1 MILFFYGANSFAAR
15 AKLNQLKEQYITK
28 AGNDFGLD
36 QLDGERIK
44 TQDLVQQLQAVPF
57 LATSRLIII
66 ENLGKN
72 KVAAEEMLERL
83 DNVPESTIVV
93 LYDPDVDKRGRYFK
107 AMSKLPHAAEFK
119 PLAPPQLMRWIE
131 DEATKLGASIERPA
145 VQELVNRCGDDQWRL
160 QGEIMKLSTH
170 SAKVT
175 KMDVENMVEA
185 SEEQNVFSFLDS
197 VMGGDL
203 RSSLEGLERLQASG
217 QNEMYILTML
227 LWQLRQVLLAKL
239 SGLSNSNELAKQAGL
254 SPYAAGK
261 ALTLA
266 RKVDENAL
274 KDMYT
279 AAVDCEYG
287 IKTGQ
292 AKPEE
297 LLEGLVIKLCEMIR
311 Q

>member
-15 AKLNQLKEQYITK
+15 AKLGQLKAQYIAK

-36 QLDGERIK
+36 QLDGERLK
-44 TQDLVQQLQAVPF
+44 LQDLVQQLQAVPF

-72 KVAAEEMLERL
+72 KVVAEEMLERL
-83 DNVPESTIVV
+83 DEVPESTIVV
-93 LYDPDVDKRGRYFK
+93 LYDPEVDKRGRYFK
-107 AMSKLPHAAEFK
+107 ALSKLPHAAEFK

-131 DEATKLGASIERPA
+131 DSAIKLGANIERPA
-145 VQELVNRCGDDQWRL
+145 AQELLNRCGDDQWRL

-170 SAKVT
+170 DAKIT
-175 KMDVENMVEA
+175 KAHVEELVEV
-185 SEEQNVFSFLDS
+185 SEEQNVFNFLDS
-197 VMGGDL
+197 VMAGDL
-203 RSSLEGLERLQASG
+203 RAALGGLQRLQAVG

-239 SGLSNSNELAKQAGL
+239 SGLSNSNELAKQASL

-261 ALTLA
+261 AIALA
-266 RKVDENAL
+266 RKVDEEVL

-287 IKTGQ
+287 IKTGR
-292 AKPEE
+292 ATPEE
-297 LLEGLVIKLCEMIR
+297 LLEGLVIRLC
-311 Q
+311 QSV

>member
-15 AKLNQLKEQYITK
+15 AKLGQLKSQYIAK

-72 KVAAEEMLERL
+72 KVVAEEMLERL
-83 DNVPESTIVV
+83 DEVPDSTIVV
-93 LYDPDVDKRGRYFK
+93 LYDPEVDKRGRYFK
-107 AMSKLPHAAEFK
+107 TLSKLPQAAEFK

-131 DEATKLGASIERPA
+131 DEATKLGSSIERPA
-145 VQELVNRCGDDQWRL
+145 VQELLNRCGDDQWRL
-160 QGEIMKLSTH
+160 QGEITKLATH
-170 SAKVT
+170 DSKIT
-175 KMDVENMVEA
+175 KAHVEELVEV

-197 VMGGDL
+197 VMAKDL
-203 RSSLEGLERLQASG
+203 KASLGGLERLQAMG

-239 SGLSNSNELAKQAGL
+239 SGTTNSNELAKKASL

-261 ALTLA
+261 AIALA
-266 RKVDENAL
+266 RKVDEDTL

-279 AAVDCEYG
+279 ACVDCEYG
-287 IKTGQ
+287 IKTG
-292 AKPEE
+292 KGMPEE
-297 LLEGLVIKLCEMIR
+297 LLEGLVIRLC
-311 Q
+311 QQS

>member
-15 AKLNQLKEQYITK
+15 TKLRQLKDQYIAK

-72 KVAAEEMLERL
+72 KVVAEEMLERL
-83 DNVPESTIVV
+83 DEVPDSTIVV
-93 LYDPDVDKRGRYFK
+93 LYDPEVDKRGRYFK
-107 AMSKLPHAAEFK
+107 TLSKLPQAAEFK

-131 DEATKLGASIERPA
+131 DEATKLGAGIDRAA
-145 VQELVNRCGDDQWRL
+145 VQELLNRCGDDQWRL

-170 SAKVT
+170 DSKIT
-175 KMDVENMVEA
+175 KAHVEELVEV
-185 SEEQNVFSFLDS
+185 SEEQNVFAFLDS
-197 VMGGDL
+197 VMAGDL
-203 RSSLEGLERLQASG
+203 RASLGGLERLQAMG

-239 SGLSNSNELAKQAGL
+239 SGLSNSNELAKKANL

-261 ALTLA
+261 AITLA
-266 RKVDENAL
+266 RKVEEDTL

-279 AAVDCEYG
+279 ACVDCEYG
-287 IKTGQ
+287 IKTG
-292 AKPEE
+292 KGTPEE
-297 LLEGLVIKLCEMIR
+297 LLEGLVIRLC
-311 Q
+311 QQS

>member
-15 AKLNQLKEQYITK
+15 AKLGQLKAQYIAK

-36 QLDGERIK
+36 QLDGERLK
-44 TQDLVQQLQAVPF
+44 LQDLVQQLQAVPF

-72 KVAAEEMLERL
+72 KVLSEEILERL
-83 DNVPESTIVV
+83 DQVPESTILV
-93 LYDPDVDKRGRYFK
+93 LYDADVDKRGRYFK
-107 AMSKLPHAAEFK
+107 TLSKLPQAAEFK
-119 PLAPPQLMRWIE
+119 PLAPPAVMRWIE
-131 DEATKLGASIERPA
+131 DQASKLGASIDRA
-145 VQELVNRCGDDQWRL
+145 ATLELLNRCGDDQWRL
-160 QGEIMKLSTH
+160 QGEITKLATH
-170 SAKVT
+170 DSKVT
-175 KMDVENMVEA
+175 KAHVEA
-185 SEEQNVFSFLDS
+185 LVEVSEEQNVFNFLDS
-197 VMGGDL
+197 VMAGDL
-203 RSSLEGLERLQASG
+203 RASLGGLGRLQATQ
-217 QNEMYILTML
+217 QNEMYILTMI

-239 SGLSNSNELAKQAGL
+239 SGLSNSNELAKQASL

-266 RKVDENAL
+266 RKVDEEAL

-287 IKTGQ
+287 IKTGK

-297 LLEGLVIKLCEMIR
+297 LLEGLVITLCEMVR
-311 Q
+311 R

>member
-15 AKLNQLKEQYITK
+15 AKLGQLKAQYIAK
-28 AGNDFGLD
+28 NGNDFGLD

-44 TQDLVQQLQAVPF
+44 LQDLVQQLQAVPF

-72 KVAAEEMLERL
+72 KTVAEDILERL
-83 DNVPESTIVV
+83 DDVPESTIVV
-93 LYDPDVDKRGRYFK
+93 LYDPDVDKRSKYFK
-107 AMSKLPHAAEFK
+107 KLSKLPRAAEFK
-119 PLAPPQLMRWIE
+119 PLAPPAVMRWIE
-131 DEATKLGASIERPA
+131 DEAAKIGASIERPA
-145 VQELVNRCGDDQWRL
+145 VQELLNRCGDDQWRL
-160 QGEIMKLSTH
+160 QGEITKLATH
-170 SAKVT
+170 DT
-175 KMDVENMVEA
+175 KITKAHVEQLVEM

-197 VMGGDL
+197 VMAGDL
-203 RSSLEGLERLQASG
+203 RASLGGLERLQAAG
-217 QNEMYILTML
+217 QNEMYILTMI

-239 SGLSNSNELAKQAGL
+239 SGTTNSNELAKKASL

-261 ALTLA
+261 AIALA
-266 RKVDENAL
+266 RKVDEEVL

-287 IKTGQ
+287 IKTGK

-297 LLEGLVIKLCEMIR
+297 LLEGLVIRLC
-311 Q
+311 QPA